1 MCYGKSAQEAKDME
15 KIIKKLEEVRRMYE
29 VVGLEVKQHAEA
41 GHYTQLKSA
50 QNRSMSLAKK
60 VMGLEDKLREAA
72 KANG

>member
-1 MCYGKSAQEAKDME
+1 MCYGKNAQEAKDME
-15 KIIKKLEEVRRMYE
+15 KIIRKLEEARRMYE
-29 VVGLEVKQHAEA
+29 LIGIEVKQHAEA